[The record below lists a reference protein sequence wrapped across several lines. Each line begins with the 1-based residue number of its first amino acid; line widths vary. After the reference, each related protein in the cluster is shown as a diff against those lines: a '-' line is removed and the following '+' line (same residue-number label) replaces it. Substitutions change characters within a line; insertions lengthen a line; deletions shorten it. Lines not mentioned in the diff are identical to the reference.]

1 MKNKVGILMGIII
14 ILAAIGILA
23 IVGCQTV
30 TSTATG
36 YSTATLTHWGFDFA
50 TGARTDEAG
59 KYDGETIT
67 WNPDAVTTTVE
78 GTTYPSYSNYVWW
91 RGASG
96 SLASVPHQKH
106 MGQVALSTVLTVP
119 STWDSGSNI
128 WPLLVG
134 CAYVVKCSPEGYAK
148 FRVTSYEASPSWEAE
163 VEYYFTT
170 GTTFDK

>member
-1 MKNKVGILMGIII
+1 MPSNGIII

-78 GTTYPSYSNYVWW
+78 GTTDFQINSIGLRFS
-91 RGASG
+91 AG
-96 SLASVPHQKH
+96 S
-106 MGQVALSTVLTVP
+106 
-119 STWDSGSNI
+119 
-128 WPLLVG
+128 
-134 CAYVVKCSPEGYAK
+134 
-148 FRVTSYEASPSWEAE
+148 
-163 VEYYFTT
+163 
-170 GTTFDK
+170 